1 MYAFDYNLLFIWGYD
16 QYNKINICPL
26 FRGYKSNIIP
36 TIIIN
41 SETMVKIIIDG
52 NPYEIDEATKNIMEY
67 IAEVDTV
74 EGSAKEE
81 VLSFPIL
88 VWHPQHP

>member
-1 MYAFDYNLLFIWGYD
+1 
-16 QYNKINICPL
+16 
-26 FRGYKSNIIP
+26 
-36 TIIIN
+36 
-41 SETMVKIIIDG
+41 MVKIIIDG

-81 VLSFPIL
+81 VPIPLIPSMTFPTSIKRPL
-88 VWHPQHP
+88 NNSWKPAK

>member
-1 MYAFDYNLLFIWGYD
+1 
-16 QYNKINICPL
+16 
-26 FRGYKSNIIP
+26 
-36 TIIIN
+36 
-41 SETMVKIIIDG
+41 MVKIIIDG

-81 VLSFPIL
+81 VPSFPIL
-88 VWHPQHP
+88 VWHPKHP